1 MLLLA
6 KKKDPSGSFFI
17 YEKFS
22 LSKISYLHCN
32 KNLKGVNKLK
42 YFKNKDELL
51 FYRTPAAFTKN
62 SPLEVL
68 KYAIGANL
76 YMPGTQNDIF
86 EKLIHNRFREI
97 GAITLCLEDAIQE
110 SELKDAEDNVLKIL
124 NKLFLEQS
132 AHPKIAEDL
141 PLIFIRVRNVEQF
154 YEFSKQLDRTHLSV
168 LAGFCFPKF
177 DSENGNDYFSI
188 LNRLKDKYQEV
199 LYGMPILEDRKLMSL
214 ETRIQELS
222 MIKEILLDYKD
233 QILNIRVGGTDFS
246 SVFGLRRSVN
256 HSIYDIHPVADCL
269 TTILNE
275 FLPYDFVISGPVWE
289 YFSNDPNT
297 AEIHGLKK
305 ELRLDLENGFF
316 GKTIIHPSQ
325 INVVNQEYI
334 VNYHDYMDAKD
345 VLSREGGVSKGNHR
359 MNEAAPHHAWAKK
372 IIARSKV
379 FGVLDEN
386 CKIA

>member
-1 MLLLA
+1 M
-6 KKKDPSGSFFI
+6 
-17 YEKFS
+17 
-22 LSKISYLHCN
+22 
-32 KNLKGVNKLK
+32 
-42 YFKNKDELL
+42 
-51 FYRTPAAFTKN
+51 
-62 SPLEVL
+62 
-68 KYAIGANL
+68 
-76 YMPGTQNDIF
+76 
-86 EKLIHNRFREI
+86 
-97 GAITLCLEDAIQE
+97 
-110 SELKDAEDNVLKIL
+110 
-124 NKLFLEQS
+124 
-132 AHPKIAEDL
+132 
-141 PLIFIRVRNVEQF
+141 
-154 YEFSKQLDRTHLSV
+154 
-168 LAGFCFPKF
+168 AGFCFPKF

-188 LNRLKDKYQEV
+188 MHGLKEKHHEI

-214 ETRIQELS
+214 DTRIQELS
-222 MIKEILLDYKD
+222 MIKEILLDHKD
-233 QILNIRVGGTDFS
+233 EILNIRVGGTDFS
-246 SVFGLRRSVN
+246 SVFGLRRSVGY
-256 HSIYDIHPVADCL
+256 SIYDIHPVADCL

-289 YFSNDPNT
+289 YFSNNPDST
-297 AEIHGLKK
+297 EIYGLKK

-334 VNYHDYMDAKD
+334 VNYHDYRDAKD